1 MFIVDNYMLAVVLC
15 FVTMLCWGSWANT
28 QKLAGKTW
36 RYELFYWDYVIGIL
50 LFSIF
55 LGFTLGSM
63 GDEGRSFVADL
74 RQITLVNYASAFVGG
89 VLFNLANILL
99 SAAVSMAGL
108 TVAFPLGVGIALVL
122 GVFVNYFGEPK
133 GDPVILFF
141 GVALVMVAIILNA
154 LASGKMNSGGGSTNK
169 KGALIAIVAG
179 VLMAFFYRFVAAA
192 MDLNNFEN
200 PTPGMATPYSAFFI
214 FSVGIFISNFL
225 FNTMV
230 MRYPF
235 VGSPVTYSDYF
246 KGRMATHLVGVFGGV
261 VWGLGTALSYIAAG
275 KAGAAISY
283 ALGQGAP
290 MVAALWGIFVW
301 KEFKGAPRSVE
312 MLLTL
317 MFILFI
323 SGLGAIIV
331 SGAN

>member
-1 MFIVDNYMLAVVLC
+1 MFIVNDYILAVALC

-63 GDEGRSFVADL
+63 GDAGRSFLVDL
-74 RQITLVNYASAFVGG
+74 GQITPKNYMSAFVGG

-235 VGSPVTYSDYF
+235 VGAPVTYSDYF

-275 KAGAAISY
+275 KAGPAVSY

-290 MVAALWGIFVW
+290 MVAALWGIFIW